1 MALLSV
7 TLRICQSKRASQ
19 NGRGPVENDMKIID
33 TFRYAR
39 DAATGTPLRTGLL
52 IMAMSIGVAA
62 VVVLT
67 ALGDGARRYV
77 VGEFSAI
84 GSNLVIVLPGRSET
98 RGFNPANLITS
109 TPRDLTLDDAT
120 ALLRLPGVE
129 RIAPILIA
137 TTEINASGKL
147 REAMLL
153 GTNSDYIRVRK
164 QKLALGRFLTK
175 NDLGHGA
182 AEVVLGAAIRREIF
196 GTANPLGKTV
206 RVGDRRLR
214 VIGVLSEGG
223 QGMGMTSDELLI
235 VPVATAQAMLNSNT
249 LFRILVESRSREQ
262 IGEVKARVLKMI
274 TQRHEGEEDVTVITQ
289 DAVLKTFDKI
299 LNVLTLGV
307 AGIAAIS
314 LAVAGILV
322 MNVMLVSVTQR
333 TAEIGLL
340 KALGATSASVRQLFM
355 VEAVLLSVTGAVVG
369 IALGYLGAAILRDMY
384 PTFPA
389 YPPMWAVLAGLGT
402 ALVSGLVFGVM
413 PARRAAQLDPILAL
427 SKR

>member
-1 MALLSV
+1 
-7 TLRICQSKRASQ
+7 
-19 NGRGPVENDMKIID
+19 MKITD
-33 TFRYAR
+33 TFRYAS

-52 IMAMSIGVAA
+52 ILAMSIGVAA
-62 VVVLT
+62 VVILT

-109 TPRDLTLDDAT
+109 TPRDLTVDDA
-120 ALLRLPGVE
+120 ASLLRLPGVE

-137 TTEINASGKL
+137 TTEINAAGKL

-153 GTNSDYIRVRK
+153 GTNDEFVRVRQLK
-164 QKLALGRFLTK
+164 MGLGRFLSK
-175 NDLGHGA
+175 DEVGHGST
-182 AEVVLGAAIRREIF
+182 EVVLGALIRQEIF
-196 GTANPLGKTV
+196 GAENPLGKTV
-206 RVGDRRLR
+206 RIGDRRLR
-214 VIGVLSEGG
+214 VVGVLSEGG
-223 QGMGMTSDELLI
+223 RGMGMTTDELVI
-235 VPVATAQAMLNSNT
+235 VPVTTAQAMLNSNT
-249 LFRILVESRSREQ
+249 LFRILVEARSREQ

-289 DAVLKTFDKI
+289 DAVLQTFDKI

-333 TAEIGLL
+333 TGEIGLL
-340 KALGATSASVRQLFM
+340 KALGANSAAVRQLFM
-355 VEAVLLSVTGAVVG
+355 TEAVLLSLTGG
-369 IALGYLGAAILRDMY
+369 LLGTALGYLGAAILRQLY

-389 YPPMWAVLAGLGT
+389 YPPLWAVLAGLGT
-402 ALVSGLVFGVM
+402 ALASGLIFGVM
-413 PARRAAQLDPILAL
+413 PARRAAQLDPIQAL